1 MKASRIA
8 LAVFLIFVLVGFV
21 FAQDAAAQQAAAPA
35 GPTTWQI
42 ILNIIVSLI
51 LSIPDKLAWCVM
63 LFFAIK
69 WAVMAG
75 RRAELTGYKA
85 LVEDVAEY
93 VKRGGKRGLQQD
105 QHPELR
111 GIPVTEAG
119 R

>member
-1 MKASRIA
+1 MKASRIP
-8 LAVFLIFVLVGFV
+8 LATLTVLVLVGFV

-63 LFFAIK
+63 LFFAVK

-75 RRAELTGYKA
+75 RRAELTGYKE
-85 LVEDVAEY
+85 LVKDVADY
-93 VKRGGKRGLQQD
+93 VQHRGKRAPLAKE
-105 QHPELR
+105 PEPIR
-111 GIPVTEAG
+111 DFG
-119 R
+119 